1 MYYALLQEYK
11 LKISNNELLS
21 SSNLYLALA
30 LQKLT
35 SIETFTLL
43 SKKSEEGVM
52 TVVIG
57 DDRGRQNT
65 CPTNAN
71 T

>member
-1 MYYALLQEYK
+1 MYYSLLQEYT